1 MMPEPNQNGY
11 YLYGIVA
18 ATEQRSFKVDE
29 LEVQLL
35 PHDSLAAIISPAS
48 RTDYRRL
55 ERQEAVQALA
65 IHQRVT
71 EVVLREFALLPVKF
85 GTVLPTI
92 AHIERLLTQGKA
104 LFQEQL
110 GKFTDSVQMEIVVL
124 WDVAKVLQE
133 IGNQEQIV
141 QLKTQLALQPPE
153 ETTAERIALGKMV
166 KAALEWRRS
175 ELQNSLISSLREVVL
190 DLIGNPLMDDSM
202 VANVAL
208 LVNQECRGKLEER
221 LVALDRE
228 FESQFIFRC
237 IGPLPPYSFATVE
250 IQIPTFET
258 LNKARLRLGLS
269 EKATAA
275 LEIKQA
281 YRHLVTTLHPD
292 QNPEM
297 PDAQAQLQ
305 EVIQA
310 AELLNLFVESQGI
323 AKNEALPVYD
333 FSEATVAQTFLIV
346 VRRQEIKG

>member
-1 MMPEPNQNGY
+1 MPESNQNGY

-18 ATEQRSFKVDE
+18 ATEQRSFDVSE
-29 LEVQLL
+29 IEVQLL
-35 PHDSLAAIISPAS
+35 PHGSLAAIISPAS

-55 ERQEAVQALA
+55 ERQEAIQALA

-71 EVVLREFALLPVKF
+71 EVVLREFVLLPVKF

-104 LFQEQL
+104 LFQEQFA
-110 GKFTDSVQMEIVVL
+110 KFTDSVQMEIVVL

-153 ETTAERIALGKMV
+153 ETVAERIALGKMV

-190 DLIGNPLMDDSM
+190 DLISNPLMDDSM

-208 LVNQECRGKLEER
+208 LVNQECREKLEER

-228 FESQFIFRC
+228 FENQFIFRC

-258 LNKARLRLGLS
+258 LNNARLRLGLS
-269 EKATAA
+269 EKATA

-281 YRHLVTTLHPD
+281 YRHLVTALHPD

-310 AELLNLFVESQGI
+310 AELLNLFVESQSL
-323 AKNEALPVYD
+323 AKNEAQPVYD

>member
-1 MMPEPNQNGY
+1 MPESNQNGY
-11 YLYGIVA
+11 YLYGIVT
-18 ATEQRSFKVDE
+18 ATEQRSFTVDG
-29 LEVQLL
+29 LEVELL

-55 ERQEAVQALA
+55 ERQEAIQALA

-71 EVVLREFALLPVKF
+71 EVVLREFVLLSVKF

-104 LFQEQL
+104 LFQEQFA
-110 GKFTDSVQMEIVVL
+110 KFTDSVQMEIVVL

-153 ETTAERIALGKMV
+153 ETVAERIALGKMV

-190 DLIGNPLMDDSM
+190 DLISNPLMDDSM

-208 LVNQECRGKLEER
+208 LVNQECREKLEER

-228 FESQFIFRC
+228 FENQFIFRC

-258 LNKARLRLGLS
+258 LNNARLRLGLS
-269 EKATAA
+269 EKATA

-281 YRHLVTTLHPD
+281 YRHLVTALHPD

-310 AELLNLFVESQGI
+310 AELLNLFVESQSL
-323 AKNEALPVYD
+323 AKNEAQPVYD

>member
-1 MMPEPNQNGY
+1 MPESNQNGY

-18 ATEQRSFKVDE
+18 TPEQRSFEVE
-29 LEVQLL
+29 GLEVQLL
-35 PHDSLAAIISPAS
+35 PHGSLAAIISPAS
-48 RTDYRRL
+48 RPDYRRL
-55 ERQEAVQALA
+55 ERPEAIQALA

-71 EVVLREFALLPVKF
+71 EVVLREFTLLPIKF

-92 AHIERLLTQGKA
+92 AHIQRLLTQGKA
-104 LFQEQL
+104 VFQEQFT
-110 GKFTDSVQMEIVVL
+110 KFTDSVQMEIVVL

-153 ETTAERIALGKMV
+153 ETVAERIALGKMV

-175 ELQNSLISSLREVVL
+175 ELRNSLISSLREVVL
-190 DLIGNPLMDDSM
+190 DLIDNPLMDDSM

-208 LVNQECRGKLEER
+208 LVNQECQEKLEER
-221 LVALDRE
+221 IIALDRE
-228 FESQFIFRC
+228 FESQFIFRS

-250 IQIPTFET
+250 IQIPSFET

-269 EKATAA
+269 AKATA

-297 PDAQAQLQ
+297 PEAQAQLQ

-310 AELLNLFVESQGI
+310 AEFLNLFVESQGV
-323 AKNEALPVYD
+323 AKNEAPPVYD

-346 VRRQEIKG
+346 VRRQETKN